1 MHVMQLHTSTFR
13 LLRGCRPK
21 ATRRRPALSPST
33 AICLHPV
40 FCEAGM
46 VRRLLRGDQY
56 EHIAQL
62 LPGKAGGRGRPAI
75 DNREFVEAVSWI
87 ARTGSPWRDLPE
99 EFGRWN
105 SIYKRFARGSQAGML
120 PQSGRTV
127 LCSNE
132 TVPSHGYPIR

>member
-1 MHVMQLHTSTFR
+1 
-13 LLRGCRPK
+13 
-21 ATRRRPALSPST
+21 
-33 AICLHPV
+33 
-40 FCEAGM
+40 M
-46 VRRLLRGDQY
+46 VRGLLRGDQY

-105 SIYKRFARGSQAGML
+105 SI
-120 PQSGRTV
+120 
-127 LCSNE
+127 
-132 TVPSHGYPIR
+132 